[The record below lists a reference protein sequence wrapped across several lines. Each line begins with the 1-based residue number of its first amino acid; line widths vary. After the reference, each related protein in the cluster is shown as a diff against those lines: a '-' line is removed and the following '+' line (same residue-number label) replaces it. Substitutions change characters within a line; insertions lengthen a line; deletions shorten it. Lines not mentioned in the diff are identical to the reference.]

1 MNKISQ
7 RIEQIKREGYPLD
20 FGEVFNNAFENY
32 KKIAIFAGSVLLLC
46 SFLLLIIAMFG
57 MVKIIG
63 IEELKSMKDNDFAIF
78 KDPNNIYFVYLQI
91 ISVIL
96 TVLIAPFS
104 TAFLKMAQS
113 AARDEEFK
121 TSEMFSFYKWPYV
134 KEIILATVILTLL
147 DTAISTAA
155 VSVGV
160 AFAGSLFKIAI
171 TLFTLLTLPLIV
183 FQNLTAIEAI
193 KTSIAVVAK
202 NPLVIFALLVVGL
215 IGALVGF
222 VGCIIG
228 VFFTIPIVYSIN
240 YCLYEAIFEKE

>member
-1 MNKISQ
+1 MNKISE
-7 RIEQIKREGYPLD
+7 RIERIKREGYPLD

-32 KKIAIFAGSVLLLC
+32 KKIAVFAGSVLLLC

-121 TSEMFSFYKWPYV
+121 TLEMFSFYKWPYV
-134 KEIILATVILTLL
+134 KEIILATIILTLL

-155 VSVGV
+155 VSIGV
-160 AFAGSLFKIAI
+160 AFVGSLFKIAI

-193 KTSIAVVAK
+193 KTSIAE
-202 NPLVIFALLVVGL
+202 
-215 IGALVGF
+215 IGRAHV
-222 VGCIIG
+222 
-228 VFFTIPIVYSIN
+228 
-240 YCLYEAIFEKE
+240 